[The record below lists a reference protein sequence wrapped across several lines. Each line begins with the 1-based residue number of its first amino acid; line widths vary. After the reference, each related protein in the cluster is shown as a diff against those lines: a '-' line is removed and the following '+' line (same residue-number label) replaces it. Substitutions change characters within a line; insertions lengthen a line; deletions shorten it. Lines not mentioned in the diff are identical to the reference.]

1 MARAQ
6 LGVVPAQPTDE
17 VTLGWVRAE
26 YPSYSTSV
34 ETSGDYTV
42 ELPDLTELAG
52 PQMQVYEVY
61 NAGSSPIAVLIPS
74 DVELTTGL
82 SRGVILDVDRTGFLG
97 FRYSPRADK
106 WFFLSATVQQTA

>member
-6 LGVVPAQPTDE
+6 LGITPASPTDE
-17 VTLGWVRAE
+17 VTLGWVRHE

-34 ETSGDYTV
+34 EATVDYTV
-42 ELPDLTELAG
+42 ALPVLDALDG

-61 NAGSSPIAVLIPS
+61 NAADIPIVVMIPG
-74 DVELTTGL
+74 DVELTTGTA
-82 SRGVILDVDRTGFLG
+82 RGTILDVGRTGFLG

-106 WFFLSATVQQTA
+106 WFLLSATVQQVP